1 MKMTNTS
8 IYKDIAER
16 TGGDIYLGIVG
27 PVRTG
32 KSTFIKQ
39 FMDKLVL
46 PNMSE
51 DYLKERANDELP
63 QSSSGRT
70 IMTTEPKFIPEKGA
84 QITVDSNATFNV
96 RLIDCVGYIVPSALG
111 YIEGTEPRMVM
122 TPWFEEPVPFN
133 MAAEIGTRKV
143 INEHSTIGLVITTDG
158 SISDIPR
165 EEYAEAEERVINELK
180 AINKP
185 FIMLL
190 NCMYPHSDEAKA
202 MADDLCKKYGVTVLP
217 VNCLEL
223 DDDTIKEIL
232 SKILFEFPIKEICIS
247 YPRWINALP
256 LDHWLRNDI
265 NDKIKSNAE
274 NIKVIRDI
282 EKFGKAFSQQDN
294 IDFASINSVDLGQG
308 CANIDLHIK
317 NSLFYKILCETTGL
331 NISDEQE
338 LMENIAELAAMKKEY
353 SRVKDALEEVEAT
366 GYGIIMPDT
375 EDLKLEEP
383 EIVKQGGR
391 YGVKLKA
398 SAPSIHLMKANIT
411 TEVSP
416 IVGSEKQSEDL
427 VMYLLSGFEED
438 PVKIW
443 DSNIFGKSLHDLVNE
458 GLHTKLSRMP
468 MDARMRVQET
478 VERVINEGC
487 NGLVCILL

>member
-1 MKMTNTS
+1 MTTAN

-16 TGGDIYLGIVG
+16 TGGDIYLGVVG

-46 PNMSE
+46 PNMTE
-51 DYLKERANDELP
+51 DYLKGRANDELP

-84 QITVDSNATFNV
+84 QITVDDSASFNV

-111 YIEGTEPRMVM
+111 YIEGDQPRMVM
-122 TPWFEEPVPFN
+122 TPWFQDPVPFN

-165 EEYAEAEERVINELK
+165 EEYAEAEERVISELK

-190 NCMYPHSDEAKA
+190 NCMYPSSPEAMQTAKDLSD
-202 MADDLCKKYGVTVLP
+202 LYGVSVLP
-217 VNCLEL
+217 INCLEL
-223 DDDTIKEIL
+223 EEDDIKEIL
-232 SKILFEFPIKEICIS
+232 GKILYEFPIKQIDITF
-247 YPRWINALP
+247 PRWINALP
-256 LDHWLRNDI
+256 LDHWLRADLTQ
-265 NDKIKSNAE
+265 KIKASAE
-274 NIKVIRDI
+274 SIKIIRDI
-282 EKFGKAFSQQDN
+282 ESFTKAFKTCEH
-294 IDFASINSVDLGQG
+294 IDYANVNSINLGEG
-308 CANIDLHIK
+308 CANVDLHIK
-317 NSLFYKILCETTGL
+317 NSLFYKILTETTGL
-331 NISDEQE
+331 QISDEQQ

-353 SRVKDALEEVEAT
+353 SRVKGALEEVEAT
-366 GYGIIMPDT
+366 GYGIIMPDI
-375 EDLKLEEP
+375 EELKLEEP

>member
-1 MKMTNTS
+1 MTNAS

-16 TGGDIYLGIVG
+16 TGGDIYIGIVG

-46 PNMSE
+46 PNISG

-84 QITVDSNATFNV
+84 KINIDNSASMNV

-111 YIEGTEPRMVM
+111 YIEGDQPRMVM
-122 TPWFEEPVPFN
+122 TPWYEEPIPFN

-165 EEYAEAEERVINELK
+165 EEYAEAEERVIDELK
-180 AINKP
+180 AIEKP
-185 FIMLL
+185 FIVLL
-190 NCMYPHSDEAKA
+190 NCMYPDTPQALETAKT
-202 MADDLCKKYGVTVLP
+202 LSEKYGVPVLP

-223 DDDTIKEIL
+223 NEEDIKQIL
-232 SKILFEFPIKEICIS
+232 SRILFEFPIKEISICF
-247 YPRWINALP
+247 PRWINYLP
-256 LDHWLRNDI
+256 LEHWLRADLTEA
-265 NDKIKSNAE
+265 IKNSAA
-274 NIKVIRDI
+274 NIRHIRDI
-282 EKFGKAFSQQDN
+282 SCFENAFKDN
-294 IDFASINSVDLGQG
+294 ENVESASVEEIDLGYGSAEIMLKVKQP
-308 CANIDLHIK
+308 
-317 NSLFYKILCETTGL
+317 LFYKILAETTGL
-331 NISDEQE
+331 EINDEQE

-353 SRVKDALEEVEAT
+353 MRVKGALEEVEAT
-366 GYGIIMPDT
+366 GYGIIMPDI
-375 EDLKLEEP
+375 EELKLEEP

-391 YGVKLKA
+391 YGVRLRA

-468 MDARMRVQET
+468 IDARMRVQET

>member
-1 MKMTNTS
+1 MTTQN

-46 PNMSE
+46 PNMDE
-51 DYLKERANDELP
+51 DYIRERANDELP

-84 QITVDSNATFNV
+84 KITVDDTASFNV

-111 YIEGTEPRMVM
+111 YIEGDQPRMVK
-122 TPWFEEPVPFN
+122 TPWFGEPVPFN
-133 MAAEIGTRKV
+133 MAAEIGTQKV
-143 INEHSTIGLVITTDG
+143 ITEHSTIGLVITTDG

-165 EEYAEAEERVINELK
+165 EEYAEAEERVIDELK
-180 AINKP
+180 AIKKP

-190 NCMYPHSDEAKA
+190 NCMYPTSPEAGK
-202 MADDLCKKYGVTVLP
+202 MASELSEKYNVTVLP

-223 DDDTIKEIL
+223 SEDDIKEIL
-232 SKILFEFPIKEICIS
+232 SYILYEFPIKQICIDF
-247 YPRWINALP
+247 PRWINALP
-256 LDHWLRNDI
+256 LDHWLRAELI
-265 NDKIKSNAE
+265 QKIRTNAE
-274 NIKVIRDI
+274 EVKLIRDI
-282 EKFGKAFSQQDN
+282 
-294 IDFASINSVDLGQG
+294 ASFERSFKNGENINSATIQSIDLGAG
-308 CANIDLHIK
+308 IANVMLHIK
-317 NSLFYKILCETTGL
+317 NSLFYKILTETTGL
-331 NISDEQE
+331 IINDEQE
-338 LMENIAELAAMKKEY
+338 LMENISELAVMKKEY
-353 SRVKDALEEVEAT
+353 ARVKDALDEVEAT
-366 GYGIIMPDT
+366 GYGIIMPDI
-375 EDLKLEEP
+375 EELKLEEP

-458 GLHTKLSRMP
+458 GLHAKLSRMP
-468 MDARMRVQET
+468 IDARMRVQET

>member
-1 MKMTNTS
+1 MNNN
-8 IYKDIAER
+8 IYNDIAAR
-16 TGGDIYLGIVG
+16 TGGDIYIGIVG

-46 PNMSE
+46 PNIAG
-51 DYLKERANDELP
+51 DYLRERANDELP

-70 IMTTEPKFIPEKGA
+70 IMTTEPKFIPEKSAEILIG
-84 QITVDSNATFNV
+84 DSAKMNV

-122 TPWFEEPVPFN
+122 TPWFSEAIPFN
-133 MAAEIGTRKV
+133 MAAEIGTQKV

-165 EEYAEAEERVINELK
+165 YEYAEAEERVINELK
-180 AINKP
+180 TINKP
-185 FIMLL
+185 FIALL
-190 NCMYPHSDEAKA
+190 NCMYPESQEAKELA
-202 MADDLCKKYGVTVLP
+202 KELSQKYGVP
-217 VNCLEL
+217 VRPINCLEL
-223 DDDTIKEIL
+223 SEEDIKGIL
-232 SKILFEFPIKEICIS
+232 AEILFEFPINEIKIC
-247 YPRWINALP
+247 YPKWINNLSLEHP
-256 LDHWLRNDI
+256 LRTQIIDA
-265 NDKIKSNAE
+265 IKTAVGGMNH
-274 NIKVIRDI
+274 IRDI
-282 EKFGKAFSQQDN
+282 NSFNKGFSGCECVE
-294 IDFASINSVDLGQG
+294 SVNVNTIDLGGGSAEVCLNTNQ
-308 CANIDLHIK
+308 
-317 NSLFYKILCETTGL
+317 SLFYKILTEVTGIEL
-331 NISDEQE
+331 ADEQE
-338 LMENIAELAAMKKEY
+338 LMEKLKSLAKAEKEY
-353 SRVKDALEEVEAT
+353 SKVKGALEEVEAT
-366 GYGIIMPDT
+366 GYGIIMPDIT
-375 EDLKLEEP
+375 DLELEEP

-391 YGVKLKA
+391 YGVRLKA
-398 SAPSIHLMKANIT
+398 SAPSIHLMKANIS

-443 DSNIFGKSLHDLVNE
+443 DSNIFGKSLHELVNE
-458 GLHTKLSRMP
+458 GLHTKLARMP
-468 MDARMRVQET
+468 IDARMRVQET

>member
-1 MKMTNTS
+1 MSQKN
-8 IYKDIAER
+8 IYNDIAER
-16 TGGDIYLGIVG
+16 TGGDIYIGIVG

-46 PNMSE
+46 PNMDG
-51 DYLKERANDELP
+51 DYLRERANDEMP

-84 QITVDSNATFNV
+84 EICIDDSAKMNV

-111 YIEGTEPRMVM
+111 YIEGSQPRMVM
-122 TPWFEEPVPFN
+122 TPWFPEPVPFN
-133 MAAEIGTRKV
+133 MAAEVGTQKV

-165 EEYAEAEERVINELK
+165 EEYAEAEQRVIQELK

-185 FIMLL
+185 FIVLL
-190 NCMYPHSDEAKA
+190 NCMYPESAEAQATAKE
-202 MADDLCKKYGVTVLP
+202 LTEKYGVLVTP
-217 VNCLEL
+217 INCLEL
-223 DDDTIKEIL
+223 SVEDIKDIL
-232 SKILFEFPIKEICIS
+232 GEILFEFPVKEINVC
-247 YPRWINALP
+247 YPRWINNLSLSHP
-256 LDHWLRNDI
+256 LRAELLKAIKGSLEGI
-265 NDKIKSNAE
+265 NH
-274 NIKVIRDI
+274 IRDI
-282 EKFGKAFSQQDN
+282 NNFKTAFEGCD
-294 IDFASINSVDLGQG
+294 SVEAADISGIDLGDG
-308 CANIDLHIK
+308 SAEVCVSIK
-317 NSLFYKILCETTGL
+317 QSLFYKILSEATG
-331 NISDEQE
+331 IEIADEQE
-338 LMENIAELAAMKKEY
+338 LMETVSRLAKAEKEY
-353 SRVKDALEEVEAT
+353 SKVKNALEEVEAT
-366 GYGIIMPDT
+366 GYGIIMPDI
-375 EDLKLEEP
+375 EELQLEEP

-391 YGVKLKA
+391 YGVRLKA
-398 SAPSIHLMKANIT
+398 SAPSIHLMKANIS

-443 DSNIFGKSLHDLVNE
+443 DSNIFGKSLHELVNE
-458 GLHTKLSRMP
+458 GLHSKLSRMP
-468 MDARMRVQET
+468 VDARMRVQET
-478 VERVINEGC
+478 IERVINEGC

>member
-1 MKMTNTS
+1 MSNAN

-16 TGGDIYLGIVG
+16 TGGDIYIGVVG

-46 PNMSE
+46 PNMAE
-51 DYLKERANDELP
+51 EYQKERANDELP

-70 IMTTEPKFIPEKGA
+70 IMTTEPKFIPEKSA
-84 QITVDSNATFNV
+84 EICIEDSAKMNV

-111 YIEGTEPRMVM
+111 YIEGDQPRMVM
-122 TPWFEEPVPFN
+122 TPWFKESVPFN
-133 MAAEIGTRKV
+133 MAAEIGTQKV

-165 EEYAEAEERVINELK
+165 EEYAEAEERVVDELK
-180 AINKP
+180 SINKP
-185 FIMLL
+185 FIVLL
-190 NCMYPHSDEAKA
+190 NCMYPESVEAKTTA
-202 MADDLCKKYGVTVLP
+202 QELSKKYGVP
-217 VNCLEL
+217 VTPINCLEL
-223 DDDTIKEIL
+223 DVDDIKGIL
-232 SKILFEFPIKEICIS
+232 SRILFEFPVKEINVCF
-247 YPRWINALP
+247 PRWINTLSLEHP
-256 LDHWLRNDI
+256 LRMEI
-265 NDKIKSNAE
+265 TEKIKESAKNV
-274 NIKVIRDI
+274 KHIRDI
-282 EKFGKAFSQQDN
+282 YTFEDSFKYSESVDN
-294 IDFASINSVDLGQG
+294 AIIDSINLGDG
-308 CANIDLHIK
+308 SAWVTVNIK
-317 NSLFYKILCETTGL
+317 PALFYKILAETTGL
-331 NISDEQE
+331 DISDEQE
-338 LMENIAELAAMKKEY
+338 LMENIKELASMKKEY
-353 SRVKDALEEVEAT
+353 QKVKGALDEVEAT
-366 GYGIIMPDT
+366 GYGIIMPDI
-375 EDLKLEEP
+375 EELALEEP

-391 YGVKLKA
+391 YGVRLRA

-443 DSNIFGKSLHDLVNE
+443 DSNIFGKSLHELVNE
-458 GLHTKLSRMP
+458 GLHTKLARMP
-468 MDARMRVQET
+468 IDARMRVQET

>member
-1 MKMTNTS
+1 MTNTN

-16 TGGDIYLGIVG
+16 TGGDIYLGVVG

-46 PNMSE
+46 PHISE
-51 DYLKERANDELP
+51 EYQKERANDELP

-84 QITVDSNATFNV
+84 KITVEDNAEFNV

-111 YIEGTEPRMVM
+111 YIEGNEPRMVM
-122 TPWFEEPVPFN
+122 TPWFDEPVPFN

-143 INEHSTIGLVITTDG
+143 ITEHSTIGLVITTDG

-185 FIMLL
+185 FMMLL
-190 NCMYPHSDEAKA
+190 NCMYPNSDEAKE
-202 MADDLCKKYGVTVLP
+202 MAENLCQKYGVTVLP
-217 VNCLEL
+217 VNCIEL
-223 DDDTIKEIL
+223 DEGTIKEIL
-232 SKILFEFPIKEICIS
+232 CQMLYEFPVKEICIS

-256 LDHWLRNDI
+256 ANHWLRQDI
-265 NDKIKSNAE
+265 TETIRGYAENVKLIRDIDTFAKSFKSLE
-274 NIKVIRDI
+274 NIKLATV
-282 EKFGKAFSQQDN
+282 
-294 IDFASINSVDLGQG
+294 NSLNLGIG
-308 CANIDLHIK
+308 TANVELHIK
-317 NSLFYKILCETTGL
+317 NSLFYKVLCETTGL
-331 NISDEQE
+331 NINDEQE
-338 LMENIAELAAMKKEY
+338 LMENISELASMKKEY

-366 GYGIIMPDT
+366 GYGIIMPDI
-375 EDLKLEEP
+375 EELKLEEP